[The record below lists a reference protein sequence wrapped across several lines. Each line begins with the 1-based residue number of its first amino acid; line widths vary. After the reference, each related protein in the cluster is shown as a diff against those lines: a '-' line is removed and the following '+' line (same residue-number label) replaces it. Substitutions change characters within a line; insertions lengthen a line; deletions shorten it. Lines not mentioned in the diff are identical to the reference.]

1 MHITH
6 WLLSDRHLMDLNPL
20 IAGEQR
26 CAPGHSFGPHV
37 RSYTL
42 LHYVI
47 SGTGTFHTRGQ
58 SLQVGPGQVFVIL
71 PGEVTTYTA
80 DSDDPWHY
88 RWIGFGG
95 NLSHR
100 FSELPPVFSLE
111 KALFMDM
118 FPKEKEG
125 MEYRLAAG
133 LMQLYARLF
142 PTDAGANRH
151 VQKVE
156 NLIQSSYMHPLRVE
170 ELARELNLDRRYLSR
185 LFREQTGQ
193 SIQQYLINVR
203 LEAADRQLAKGTSV
217 QETARLCGYEDA
229 MNFSRLYKKH
239 RGKSPAKNKEKGR
252 CV

>member
-1 MHITH
+1 METTH

-26 CAPGHSFGPHV
+26 CKPCHSFGPHV

-47 SGTGTFHTRGQ
+47 SGTGTLYARGQ
-58 SLQVGPGQVFVIL
+58 AWPVAPGQVFVIL

-80 DSDDPWHY
+80 DSTDPWHY
-88 RWIGFGG
+88 RWIGFDG

-111 KALFMDM
+111 ETLFMDM
-118 FPKEKEG
+118 FPEEAEG

-133 LMQLYARLF
+133 LMLLYARLF

-156 NLIQSSYMHPLRVE
+156 NLIRSSYMHPLRVE
-170 ELARELNLDRRYLSR
+170 DLARELNLDRRYLSR

-193 SIQQYLINVR
+193 SIQQYLIRVR
-203 LEAADRQLAKGTSV
+203 LEAADRHLAQGASV
-217 QETARLCGYEDA
+217 QEAARLCGYEDA

-239 RGKSPAKNKEKGR
+239 RGHSPTKK
-252 CV
+252 